1 MSIMNIEPPGG
12 AGGGGVGPLAMVHL
26 RSGKGMKV
34 SLDFPQTAPSQERS
48 CTNQREVQTRA
59 DTRTN
64 MRKKEP
70 LTVDTTWRYPL
81 PMPMPG
87 QPVCATELEAVSQL
101 AQLPEAPRMFLW
113 TDTERKCPKD
123 WGFIASVRE
132 GIPPQGIEA
141 ELRAWSGQYRKAW
154 LAVDLRDGVIPPS
167 TVTPM
172 EELLS
177 SLKRPIIIL
186 VSRSPEHEDW
196 PQWVLPE

>member
-1 MSIMNIEPPGG
+1 
-12 AGGGGVGPLAMVHL
+12 
-26 RSGKGMKV
+26 
-34 SLDFPQTAPSQERS
+34 
-48 CTNQREVQTRA
+48 
-59 DTRTN
+59 
-64 MRKKEP
+64 MRRREP
-70 LTVDTTWRYPL
+70 LDLDRTWRHSL
-81 PMPMPG
+81 PMPMPNR
-87 QPVCATELEAVSQL
+87 PVCVTLEEAV
-101 AQLPEAPRMFLW
+101 AQLDRLPSSPRMFLW
-113 TDTERKCPKD
+113 TDAERRCPSQ

-141 ELRAWSGQYRKAW
+141 ELLAWSGQYRNAW

-167 TVTPM
+167 TTTPM

>member
-1 MSIMNIEPPGG
+1 MNIEPPGG
-12 AGGGGVGPLAMVHL
+12 AGGGGGEPLAILRL

-34 SLDFPQTAPSQERS
+34 SLVFSQFHLYSEMR
-48 CTNQREVQTRA
+48 TFLREVQTRA
-59 DTRTN
+59 GTGMF
-64 MRKKEP
+64 MRKKQP
-70 LTVDTTWRYPL
+70 LTVEATWRYPL

-87 QPVCATELEAVSQL
+87 QPVCATEFEAVSQL
-101 AQLPEAPRMFLW
+101 ERLPKPPRMFLW
-113 TDTERKCPKD
+113 TDTERKCPED
-123 WGFIASVRE
+123 WGFIASVRQ

-141 ELRAWSGQYRKAW
+141 ELLAWADQYRNAW

-177 SLKRPIIIL
+177 SLKRPVIIL

-196 PQWVLPE
+196 PQWVLPA